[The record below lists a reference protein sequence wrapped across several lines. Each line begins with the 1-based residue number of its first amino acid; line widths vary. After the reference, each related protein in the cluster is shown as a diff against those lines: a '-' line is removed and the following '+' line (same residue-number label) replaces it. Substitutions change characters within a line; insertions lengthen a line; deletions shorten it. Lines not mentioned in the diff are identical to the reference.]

1 MGFLLF
7 GGHNT
12 ASTAW
17 EGGPM
22 SHGVSNGVI
31 KSQCVGR
38 KEGLFEVHDGQKLF
52 QPQASL

>member
-22 SHGVSNGVI
+22 SHRVSNGVI